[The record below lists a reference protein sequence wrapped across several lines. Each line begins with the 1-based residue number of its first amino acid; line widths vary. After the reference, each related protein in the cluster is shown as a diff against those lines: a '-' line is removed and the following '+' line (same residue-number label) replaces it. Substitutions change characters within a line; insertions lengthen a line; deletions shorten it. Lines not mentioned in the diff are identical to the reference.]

1 MNHLLTSN
9 AYLHYLKYLGI
20 GCTLMCAVPIFASSG
35 SADAISVAI
44 VQQQEERIE
53 GTILGEN
60 GEPIIGAS
68 IVVEGTT
75 NGVISDFDGHFE
87 LNVPRK
93 ATIII
98 SYIGYKNQIIV
109 IGKEKNLRIIMEEDT
124 EVLDEVVVVGYGTTS
139 KRKTTAA
146 VATVNAENLTKV
158 PSANI
163 TQTLAGQVPGVIVA
177 SSGGGIGKTST
188 ISIRG
193 GSTPLVVIDDVISE
207 YRDFEN
213 LNPED
218 IEQMTILKDASA
230 TAVYG
235 ARAAD
240 GILLIVTKQGKAG
253 KMSVNYNGTFSF
265 TQLAEQPEKLDSYT
279 AVSYVNQSF
288 RNDGKTVPYTDEELE
303 KYRTGSDPYNYP
315 NTDWMDLALRDFAPE
330 QKHTLSISGG
340 SEKLKLF
347 TGLSYYK
354 QESLYD
360 TNTNNLH
367 RYNMRTN
374 LVADFKEI
382 GLKVTSGI
390 DGYITNQT
398 QPSSHFGTG
407 YYYVW
412 SHLQNKKPTELAYN
426 KNGDL
431 YQTSDNP
438 LAEISPES
446 GYLNND
452 IMSVTANLILDWA
465 VPWLPGLKFK
475 ALGRYRIN
483 SDKSKQWVKT
493 APMYDIEGN
502 MGTLQKPKLFKSHF
516 QGNNWTTQFFA
527 NYDQT
532 FNKVHTVGATIGIEA
547 NKSTYDNSSLSRVD
561 YILDVDQMGAGP
573 VSTAK
578 NSSAE
583 GEAANAAVI
592 ARIKYDYAS
601 KYVAEASMRYDGSDL
616 FPEDKRW
623 GTFFS
628 GSLAWVISEE
638 GFWQTLKERHIF
650 DTFKIRGSYGEIG
663 QSNIERY
670 AYLQSYNLEERGYYI
685 GGQWMPGFSEGGL
698 VSKDISWYSVKDMN
712 IGIDFG
718 SLNNRLSGSID
729 YFRKVTTGYLAS
741 PSNVNYTA
749 PLGTALPYVKTN
761 GEHIRQGLDF
771 IIQWKEE
778 RAGWKYGISANLTY
792 FDAFYNINPFE
803 SEADLKNPYKRTT
816 QAKGYW
822 GIGYEC
828 EGFYRDQEDIINS
841 PIRQGS
847 VNLGA
852 GDLKYK
858 DFNGDGLIDGDDQH
872 RIGKNGFPRANYG
885 INFDVSYKGWF
896 ANMLW
901 QGATSRDMYMGDMI
915 QGLGQD
921 KGYLPVIYDFMGDTW
936 TPDNTDAKYPRLRS
950 SGTINGNNN
959 YTQSD
964 FWLINGAYLR
974 LKTLNVGYDFKH
986 KLLKKTPWITKCTLA
1001 LSGYNLFTISPATK
1015 YGMDPEIGNTNFYD
1029 YPTTRTY
1036 AVSLNI
1042 GF

>member
-1 MNHLLTSN
+1 MLTTN
-9 AYLHYLKYLGI
+9 ANLHYLKYVGL
-20 GCTLMCAVPIFASSG
+20 GCTLLCTSPIFALPSTANSL
-35 SADAISVAI
+35 SIDA
-44 VQQQEERIE
+44 VQQQEKVT
-53 GTILGEN
+53 GTIMDAD

-68 IVVEGTT
+68 VVVEGTT
-75 NGVISDFDGHFE
+75 NGTITDFDGKFE
-87 LNVPRK
+87 LSVPKK
-93 ATIII
+93 ATLLI
-98 SYIGYKNQIIV
+98 SYIGYKNQSIV
-109 IGKEKNLRIIMEEDT
+109 LGKERNLRIVLEEDT

-146 VATVNAENLTKV
+146 VATVNAENLVKV
-158 PSANI
+158 PSSNI
-163 TQTLAGQVPGVIVA
+163 TQSLAGQVPGIIVTA
-177 SSGGGIGKTST
+177 SGGGIGKNST

-213 LNPED
+213 LNPDD
-218 IEQMTILKDASA
+218 IEQMSILKDASA

-253 KMSVNYNGTFSF
+253 KMSVNYNATFSF
-265 TQLAEQPEKLDSYT
+265 TELAEQPDKVNSYT
-279 AVSYVNQSF
+279 AAYYVNKSYA
-288 RNDGKTVPYTDEELE
+288 NDGLPEVYKPEELE
-303 KYRTGSDPYNYP
+303 KFRTGSDPYNYP

-330 QKHTLSISGG
+330 QKHTLSITGG

-347 TGLSYYK
+347 TGLSYYD
-354 QESLYD
+354 QESLYKS
-360 TNTNNLH
+360 NTNNLK

-390 DGYITNQT
+390 DGYITNQKE
-398 QPSSHFGTG
+398 PSSHTGTG
-407 YYYVW
+407 YYFVW
-412 SHLQNKKPTELAYN
+412 SHLQNKKPTELAYS
-426 KNGDL
+426 KNGGL
-431 YQTSDNP
+431 YQTADNP

-446 GYLNND
+446 GYRHTD
-452 IMSVTANLILDWA
+452 IMSVTANLIFDWA
-465 VPWLPGLKFK
+465 VPWVHGLKFK

-483 SDKSKQWVKT
+483 SDKTKNWVKT

-502 MGTLQKPKLFKSHF
+502 QASSPKPQLYKYHY

-532 FNKVHTVGATIGIEA
+532 FNKVHTVGATLGIEA

-561 YILDVDQMGAGP
+561 YLLDVDQMGAGP

-583 GEAANAAVI
+583 GEAARAAVI
-592 ARIKYDYAS
+592 ARLKYDYAS
-601 KYVAEASMRYDGSDL
+601 KYVVEASMRYDGSDL
-616 FPEDKRW
+616 FPENKRW
-623 GTFFS
+623 GAFFS
-628 GSLAWVISEE
+628 GSAAWVISEE
-638 GFWQTLKERHIF
+638 AFWQPLKDRHIF
-650 DTFKIRGSYGEIG
+650 DTFKFRGSYGEIG

-670 AYLQSYNLEERGYYI
+670 AYLQSYQLVERGYLVD
-685 GGQWMPGFSEGGL
+685 GKWMPGFNEGGL

-729 YFRKVTTGYLAS
+729 YFRKETTGYLAS
-741 PSNVNYTA
+741 PSNVGYTD

-771 IIQWKEE
+771 ILQWKEE
-778 RAGWKYGISANLTY
+778 RAGWKYSISANLTY
-792 FDAFYNINPFE
+792 FDQYYNINPFE
-803 SEADLKNPYKRTT
+803 SETDLKNPYKRKT

-822 GIGYEC
+822 GIGYEND
-828 EGFYRDQEDIINS
+828 GFYASQDEIMNLPMR
-841 PIRQGS
+841 PGS

-852 GDLKYK
+852 GDIKYK
-858 DFNGDGLIDGDDQH
+858 DFNGDGLIDGEDQH
-872 RIGKNGFPRANYG
+872 RIGKNSFPRANYG
-885 INFDVSYKGWF
+885 INIDVSYNGWF
-896 ANMLW
+896 LNMLW
-901 QGATSRDMYMGDMI
+901 QGATSRDLYMGNMI
-915 QGLGQD
+915 QGQGQAS
-921 KGYLPVIYDFMGDTW
+921 GYLPVIYDFMADTW
-936 TPDNTDAKYPRLRS
+936 SPDNTNAKYPRLRS
-950 SGTINGNNN
+950 TSTINGGNN
-959 YTQSD
+959 YESSN
-964 FWLINGAYLR
+964 FWLVNGAYLR
-974 LKTLNVGYDFKH
+974 LKNMNIGYDFKH
-986 KLLKKTPWITKCTLA
+986 KLLKKTPWITRCTLS
-1001 LSGYNLFTISPATK
+1001 LSGYNLLTFSPATK
-1015 YGMDPEIGNTNFYD
+1015 YGMDPEIGDTNFYD